1 MEFSLLILKQMINLK
16 QQMKK
21 VMVNLWRHFDISNTV
36 SFSDSYLNFE
46 TLLEITFKVELNG
59 FIKAMEKLE
68 KKIKIQDS
76 KALGLIETD
85 GNKCL
90 DENKKMSPRTYFK
103 NGNLSVIY
111 AGSILNNFDSFI
123 DALCYLFGL
132 YFCFDLIYPNCFKQS
147 LGLVHQFYFPQ
158 FKNADVKRNV
168 GFVNLSLLME

>member
-1 MEFSLLILKQMINLK
+1 MEFSLLILKQMINFK

-85 GNKCL
+85 A
-90 DENKKMSPRTYFK
+90 T
-103 NGNLSVIY
+103 V
-111 AGSILNNFDSFI
+111 
-123 DALCYLFGL
+123 
-132 YFCFDLIYPNCFKQS
+132 LIFS
-147 LGLVHQFYFPQ
+147 TIF
-158 FKNADVKRNV
+158 
-168 GFVNLSLLME
+168 M

>member
-1 MEFSLLILKQMINLK
+1 
-16 QQMKK
+16 
-21 VMVNLWRHFDISNTV
+21 
-36 SFSDSYLNFE
+36 
-46 TLLEITFKVELNG
+46 
-59 FIKAMEKLE
+59 MEKLE

-76 KALGLIETD
+76 KALVLIETD

-90 DENKKMSPRTYFK
+90 DENKIMSPRMYFK

-147 LGLVHQFYFPQ
+147 LGLFHQFFFPQ